1 MRLSRSVPAA
11 LDRVLAV
18 VRPVSR
24 AAVVVGGA
32 TMLLAAFMIAADV
45 LLRRL
50 LGVSTWGADELSY
63 YALAISTSWALAF
76 SMLEKA
82 HIRISVLTG
91 RLAPPLRAACDVVAL
106 LAMGFFA
113 LMACQAIFGLLERS
127 WQRGTTSITTLQTPL
142 WIPQGLFFMGFAF
155 FALVLALLL
164 LRVLAALFLERSLA
178 SAELHGGAPTIE
190 SETRAAVEDA
200 AALGRERT

>member
-1 MRLSRSVPAA
+1 MRLSQSLPAA
-11 LDRVLAV
+11 LDRALAM

-24 AAVVVGGA
+24 AVVVGGGA
-32 TMLLAAFMIAADV
+32 MMLLSALMIAADV

-76 SMLEKA
+76 SMLDKA

-91 RLAPPLRAACDVVAL
+91 MLGPRLRAACDIVAL

-113 LMACQAIFGLLERS
+113 LMACEAIFGLLERS
-127 WQRGTTSITTLQTPL
+127 WQRGATSITTLQTPL
-142 WIPQGLFFMGFAF
+142 WIPQGLFLLGFVF

-164 LRVLAALFLERSLA
+164 LRVLAALLLERSFET
-178 SAELHGGAPTIE
+178 AELHGGAPTIE
-190 SETRAAVEDA
+190 SETRAAVEEA
-200 AALGRERT
+200 AALGRGTR